1 MMLPR
6 PKPLFLIPIAVFVGL
21 LLVASIGSQ
30 SMAGE
35 VQEKEVFKPKR
46 IIFVTDFAIGLIN
59 GTLAGTRSGPS
70 DADDGFAA
78 ALALNASALDVRG
91 LVITYGNNLTKPET
105 MVARTTL
112 EILGSEIPVLFGATR
127 PLPNPEIELY
137 TGKTLEYACLN
148 EGVEF
153 IAEQLRQFD
162 NISLVAIGP
171 FTDIACL
178 ILNFPAEA
186 ARIQEIVML
195 AGSKPGN
202 PLVINGI
209 ALPDL
214 NFDSDPRALQVILEG
229 SNVPVTAMLFEV
241 TSTMLISNQQ
251 LAELGAKEN
260 QVARYFAAA
269 SKPHAQNWTKVL
281 KQAGQV
287 PWDSHPVWYL
297 IKPQAYVC
305 SETGYSLRVGQ
316 PSTSPSPDN
325 AFRLDPNFDTRQVR
339 ACEAFTSPEGG
350 VAFIDAILSASGME

>member
-1 MMLPR
+1 MTSR
-6 PKPLFLIPIAVFVGL
+6 AKPLFLIAIGAFVAL
-21 LLVASIGSQ
+21 LLLASIGSQ
-30 SMAGE
+30 PLAGD

-59 GTLAGTRSGPS
+59 GALAGTRSGPS

-78 ALALNASALDVRG
+78 ALALNAPALEVRG
-91 LVITYGNNLTKPET
+91 LVITYGNNLTKPEM

-112 EILGSEIPVLFGATR
+112 QILGSEIPVLSGATR
-127 PLPNPEIELY
+127 PLPNPGIELY
-137 TGKTLEYACLN
+137 TGKTLDDSCLN
-148 EGVEF
+148 EGTRF
-153 IAEQLRQFD
+153 MAEQLRRFD

-186 ARIQEIVML
+186 ARIQEIVIL

-214 NFDSDPRALQVILEG
+214 NFDSDPRALQIILEG
-229 SNVPVTAMLFEV
+229 SNIPVTAMLFEV
-241 TSTMLISNQQ
+241 TSTKLISNQQ
-251 LAELGAKEN
+251 LAALGAMEN
-260 QVARYFAAA
+260 QVAGYFAAA

-281 KQAGQV
+281 KQDGQV

-305 SETGYSLRVGQ
+305 SETGYSLSVGQ

-325 AFRLDPNFDTRQVR
+325 AFRLDPDFDTRQVQM
-339 ACEAFTSPEGG
+339 CEAFARPDDGE
-350 VAFIDAILSASGME
+350 AFIEAVLSAVGME